1 MASVSTV
8 PPLIIRPISK
18 HTATVIFL
26 HGLGDTGFGWKDE
39 MEGTLRFPHIKYVL
53 PHAAMRPF
61 SFYNGTKMTAWFDRY
76 SMGWDCKEDNYGIEQ
91 ARNYIYN
98 LIDQEVN
105 AGIPSHRILLGGFS
119 MGGALAL
126 YSGLTCPRK
135 LSGILAL
142 SCFIMQKDQ
151 FPMACTANRN
161 TALFYGTGDRDDIV
175 PLEMVQKSADFI
187 QNFHEDTRLTVYKGL
202 EHAVSF
208 QELDDIKTFIST
220 CLPKID

>member
-76 SMGWDCKEDNYGIEQ
+76 SMDWDCKEDNYGIEQ
-91 ARNYIYN
+91 ARNYGKF
-98 LIDQEVN
+98 ET
-105 AGIPSHRILLGGFS
+105 
-119 MGGALAL
+119 
-126 YSGLTCPRK
+126 SGRNPVRFCPV
-135 LSGILAL
+135 
-142 SCFIMQKDQ
+142 
-151 FPMACTANRN
+151 
-161 TALFYGTGDRDDIV
+161 LF
-175 PLEMVQKSADFI
+175 KADFQDPVWSYYTI
-187 QNFHEDTRLTVYKGL
+187 REGPPT
-202 EHAVSF
+202 
-208 QELDDIKTFIST
+208 
-220 CLPKID
+220 